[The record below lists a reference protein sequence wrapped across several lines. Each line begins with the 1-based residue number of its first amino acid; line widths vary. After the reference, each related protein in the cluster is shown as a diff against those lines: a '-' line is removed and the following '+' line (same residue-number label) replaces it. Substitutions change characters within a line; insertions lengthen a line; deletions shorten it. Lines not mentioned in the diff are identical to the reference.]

1 MKIGPK
7 ARTAIYVVIGM
18 GWVWLSN
25 RAILHWTGSPVALVW
40 MQDIKEWAFVLLSG
54 LMIYWLMR
62 SDARRLGGA
71 NHALIVS
78 YQQAVRALVV
88 AMDARHH
95 ETHDHSQR
103 VARMTIRMARLAG
116 ISAPEELH
124 RIELGALLH
133 DIGKIRLAD
142 ATLLKAGPL
151 NADEMAHVRCHPDF
165 GNALLDQVDFLRP
178 CAEIA
183 YCHHE
188 CWDGSGYPRGLSGEQ
203 IPYAA
208 RLFSVVDVW
217 DALIHGRVYK
227 TAWTDTDVRTY
238 IKDHAGTQFDPAV
251 ARLFLDHYSD
261 VVAGEE
267 RSAND
272 TPMAWTLPAIEPS
285 GVHSPR

>member
-1 MKIGPK
+1 MNIGPQV
-7 ARTAIYVVIGM
+7 RTAIYVVIGG
-18 GWVWLSN
+18 GWIWLSDL
-25 RAILHWTGSPVALVW
+25 AIAHWSGSPAALTW
-40 MQDIKEWAFVLLSG
+40 LQDLKGWGFVLFSG
-54 LMIYWLMR
+54 LVIYWLMR
-62 SDARRLGGA
+62 LDARLLGGA
-71 NHALIVS
+71 NYALTAS
-78 YQQAVRALVV
+78 YQQAVRALVA

-116 ISAPEELH
+116 ITAPAELH

-151 NADEMAHVRCHPDF
+151 DADEMAQVRCHPDF
-165 GNALLDQVDFLRP
+165 GKSLLDQIDFLRP
-178 CAEIA
+178 CSEIA

-203 IPYAA
+203 IPYTA

-227 TAWTDTDVRTY
+227 KPWTDTDVRTY
-238 IKDHAGTQFDPAV
+238 IEDHAGTQFDPHV
-251 ARLFLDHYSD
+251 VRLFLDNYSD

-267 RSAND
+267 CSAD
-272 TPMAWTLPAIEPS
+272 HTPTAVTLPAMEP
-285 GVHSPR
+285 PRAEPHR